1 MPQPRNQSTMPP
13 PRDHSKGRWLLALPA
28 VCPCEGIAPEPLLAS
43 LVSLAAD
50 VASRRAGDAS
60 AFPVLRCA
68 VRQAVR
74 LAGLLRAFLEEVQD
88 ATSSTLPFSAVL
100 GLTELHVAMQKTRF
114 LLTDCARRGAR
125 LWVLV
130 NAGLIT
136 SELRLCLGSVAAAM
150 DVLPRSVVDVSVD
163 SGELGRLVSDQA
175 WRAVVRPDAG
185 DRLAVRSIRSI
196 MNQFKK
202 GVAPEA
208 EDVMRVL
215 RRIGV
220 QSWLECSE
228 EVAFLDGELSA
239 RSDAGDENSSEVVLI
254 NSLRAFLV
262 YCRVVLFD
270 HIDSKQAD
278 AAAVRPATCPDWI
291 RPEALQCP
299 ITLELMTDPVTVCTG
314 QTYDRASISR
324 WMKAGCRTC
333 PVTGERLRAADLVPN
348 AALLRIIER
357 MLLSNG
363 VSLPE
368 PSSRHHH
375 GDVGSSAVP
384 FSTAAAGAARLAVA
398 HILAQFS
405 TGSTEERRKATCEAR
420 KLSKHSLYYRALFVE
435 ANAVPWLLC
444 LLSSM
449 DASVQDNAVASLL
462 SLSKHPGGRAALVE
476 AGGIGLVVDIVN
488 VGAKAEAQQNAVAI
502 LFYLSSKIEYAE
514 EIGRFP
520 EAIPTLVRLIRE
532 GASRGRKNAMVSL
545 YGLLQ
550 SPSNHAKAV
559 TAGAVAALAGLLS
572 SDGDLA
578 CDTISVLARIAEQ
591 PAGALAM
598 LAHPGL
604 VTCLVEFLAASAS
617 RSGKDHCVG
626 LLVSLCRH
634 GGDKVV
640 ALLGTMRG
648 LMGSLHSLVADGS
661 PITSKKARSLINV
674 IHRHY
679 ELSRPSSL
687 PAPVPDAGRDR
698 VVRVVHATRP
708 LSEYIVQRD
717 RYV

>member
-1 MPQPRNQSTMPP
+1 MLPTRSQPR
-13 PRDHSKGRWLLALPA
+13 RRRLLALPA

-50 VASRRAGDAS
+50 VAGRKAGDAT
-60 AFPVLRCA
+60 AFPVLRRA
-68 VRQAVR
+68 ARQAVR
-74 LAGLLRAFLEEVQD
+74 LAGLLLAFLEEVQD
-88 ATSSTLPFSAVL
+88 ATTPSRLPYSAVL

-130 NAGLIT
+130 NAGQVA
-136 SELRLCLGSVAAAM
+136 SELRLCLGAVAAAM
-150 DVLPRSVVDVSVD
+150 DVLPRSVLDASVE
-163 SGELGRLVSDQA
+163 SGELGRLVSSQA
-175 WRAVVRPDAG
+175 WQAVVRPDAG
-185 DRLAVRSIRSI
+185 DRLAVRSVRSI
-196 MNQFKK
+196 MDQFKK

-220 QSWLECSE
+220 RTWSECSE
-228 EVAFLDGELSA
+228 EIAFLDGELSA
-239 RSDAGDENSSEVVLI
+239 RFDGGDESSSEVVLI
-254 NSLRAFLV
+254 NSLMAFLV

-270 HIDSKQAD
+270 HIDSSKQAD
-278 AAAVRPATCPDWI
+278 AATAARPATCPDWI

-299 ITLELMTDPVTVCTG
+299 ITLELMTDPVTVSTG
-314 QTYDRASISR
+314 QTYDRASIGR

-333 PVTGERLRAADLVPN
+333 PVTGERLRTADLVPN
-348 AALLRIIER
+348 AALCGIVEA

-363 VSLPE
+363 VSLPD

-375 GDVGSSAVP
+375 GDVGGAAVP
-384 FSTAAAGAARLAVA
+384 FSASAAGAARLAVA
-398 HILAQFS
+398 HIVAQFS

-420 KLSKHSLYYRALFVE
+420 KLSKHSLFYRERFVE

-444 LLSSM
+444 LLSIM
-449 DASVQDNAVASLL
+449 DASVQDNAVAALL

-476 AGGIGLVVDIVN
+476 AGGIGLVVDVVN

-502 LFYLSSKIEYAE
+502 LFYLSSNPEYAE
-514 EIGRFP
+514 EIGCFP
-520 EAIPTLVRLIRE
+520 EAIPALVRLIRE
-532 GASRGRKNAMVSL
+532 GAHRSRKNAMVSL

-559 TAGAVAALAGLLS
+559 AAGAVAALAGLLS
-572 SDGDLA
+572 SDREGDLA
-578 CDTISVLARIAEQ
+578 CDTVSVLARIAEQ
-591 PAGALAM
+591 PAGALAV
-598 LAHPGL
+598 LSVPGL
-604 VTCLVEFLAASAS
+604 VARLVEFLAASAS
-617 RSGKDHCVG
+617 RSGKDHCLG
-626 LLVSLCRH
+626 LLVLLCRH
-634 GGDKVV
+634 GGEKVV
-640 ALLGTMRG
+640 ALLGGMRG

-661 PITSKKARSLINV
+661 PATSKKARSLINV

-687 PAPVPDAGRDR
+687 PAPDAGRDR
-698 VVRVVHATRP
+698 VVRVV
-708 LSEYIVQRD
+708 L
-717 RYV
+717 

>member
-1 MPQPRNQSTMPP
+1 MQPPPPRNQPK
-13 PRDHSKGRWLLALPA
+13 RRRLLALPA

-60 AFPVLRCA
+60 AFPVLRRA

-74 LAGLLRAFLEEVQD
+74 LAGLLLAFLEEVRD
-88 ATSSTLPFSAVL
+88 AATSALPFSAVI
-100 GLTELHVAMQKTRF
+100 GLTELHVAMQKMRF
-114 LLTDCARRGAR
+114 LLTDCAQRGAR

-130 NAGLIT
+130 NAGMIA

-150 DVLPRSVVDVSVD
+150 DVLPRSVVDASVEA
-163 SGELGRLVSDQA
+163 GELGRLVSDQA

-185 DRLAVRSIRSI
+185 DRLAARSVRSI
-196 MNQFKK
+196 MDQFKK

-220 QSWLECSE
+220 ETWSQCSE
-228 EVAFLDGELSA
+228 EVAFLDSELAA
-239 RSDAGDENSSEVVLI
+239 RSDAGDDSSSEVVLI
-254 NSLRAFLV
+254 NGLMAFLV

-270 HIDSKQAD
+270 RIDSKRADDD
-278 AAAVRPATCPDWI
+278 AAARPATCPEWI

-299 ITLELMTDPVTVCTG
+299 ITLELMTDPVTVSTG

-333 PVTGERLRAADLVPN
+333 PVTGERLRTADLVPN
-348 AALLRIIER
+348 AALCGIIEA

-368 PSSRHHH
+368 PSSTRHHH
-375 GDVGSSAVP
+375 GDVGGSAAP
-384 FSTAAAGAARLAVA
+384 FSAAAAGAARLAVA
-398 HILAQFS
+398 HIVAQFS

-420 KLSKHSLYYRALFVE
+420 KLSKHSLFYRARFVE

-444 LLSSM
+444 LLSIM

-476 AGGIGLVVDIVN
+476 AGGIGLVVDVVN
-488 VGAKAEAQQNAVAI
+488 VGAKAETQQNAVAI
-502 LFYLSSKIEYAE
+502 LFYLSSNAEYAE

-532 GASRGRKNAMVSL
+532 GAHRGRKNAMVSL

-559 TAGAVAALAGLLS
+559 AAGAVAALAGLLCS
-572 SDGDLA
+572 DRDGDLA
-578 CDTISVLARIAEQ
+578 CDTVSVLARIAEQ
-591 PAGALAM
+591 PAGALAV
-598 LAHPGL
+598 LSSPGL
-604 VTCLVEFLAASAS
+604 VARLVEFLAASAS

-626 LLVSLCRH
+626 LLVLLCRH
-634 GGDKVV
+634 GGEKVV
-640 ALLGTMRG
+640 ALLGGMRG

-661 PITSKKARSLINV
+661 PTTNKKARSLINV

-687 PAPVPDAGRDR
+687 PAPVPDAGRER
-698 VVRVVHATRP
+698 IVRVV
-708 LSEYIVQRD
+708 L
-717 RYV
+717 